1 MIKLNKKEIS
11 VKKKGRNNLR
21 RNLNIISQDY
31 LKDAERLEKKL
42 IRNHIKIASL
52 MKNQKSKI
60 DDLLKGV
67 IRNKINGK
75 N

>member
-42 IRNHIKIASL
+42 RRNHIKIASL

-60 DDLLKGV
+60 DDLLKGL